1 MFFFFL
7 FFLVHCAVSHHHGAR
22 RSSNR
27 NSFTF
32 FRLHCLYVL
41 TRWRAGL
48 CMGSILA
55 EFLAGHIHNWLKS
68 MALKTPST
76 KRYIGEIK
84 CISGS
89 CYPLKANHNIGHF
102 FEGSTPPDKKILY
115 WSHDCNDHKKCI
127 YFLIG
132 LVKWPKVVVKKYQN
146 FVFQL
151 YSPRSP
157 EKTIV
162 SLTVLKSSSRICPLL

>member
-1 MFFFFL
+1 MY
-7 FFLVHCAVSHHHGAR
+7 FLVQCAVSHHHGAR

-32 FRLHCLYVL
+32 FRLHGLYVL

-55 EFLAGHIHNWLKS
+55 EFLASHIHNWLKS

-84 CISGS
+84 SIILPPNILINRENVFEIQLHCKCLQGIAGTLRGVFCNICRENPVIFTDLQNLQGKSVHITGFS
-89 CYPLKANHNIGHF
+89 LQIFQKTPAESLQFPANIC
-102 FEGSTPPDKKILY
+102 SVLIIL
-115 WSHDCNDHKKCI
+115 I
-127 YFLIG
+127 F
-132 LVKWPKVVVKKYQN
+132 
-146 FVFQL
+146 
-151 YSPRSP
+151 
-157 EKTIV
+157 
-162 SLTVLKSSSRICPLL
+162 

>member
-1 MFFFFL
+1 MHFL
-7 FFLVHCAVSHHHGAR
+7 HVRFSLVSVWETELWLTCLVRFGQNSKTLLRLATNRNIFIYSLVQCAVSHHHGAR

-84 CISGS
+84 SINVWSYPQTYSVDHQWHLWQLIHTLFCFGS
-89 CYPLKANHNIGHF
+89 IHTLFTA
-102 FEGSTPPDKKILY
+102 
-115 WSHDCNDHKKCI
+115 
-127 YFLIG
+127 
-132 LVKWPKVVVKKYQN
+132 
-146 FVFQL
+146 
-151 YSPRSP
+151 
-157 EKTIV
+157 
-162 SLTVLKSSSRICPLL
+162 

>member
-1 MFFFFL
+1 MLGAILVRLKKAGLLHFFL
-7 FFLVHCAVSHHHGAR
+7 NELVAPSNCFLECRINQYWSGQLNFKISNMFSINLPFLVQCAVSHHLHHGAR

-48 CMGSILA
+48 CIGGTLA

-84 CISGS
+84 SINVSY
-89 CYPLKANHNIGHF
+89 YPRTYQSIEIMFLKF
-102 FEGSTPPDKKILY
+102 K
-115 WSHDCNDHKKCI
+115 
-127 YFLIG
+127 
-132 LVKWPKVVVKKYQN
+132 
-146 FVFQL
+146 
-151 YSPRSP
+151 
-157 EKTIV
+157 
-162 SLTVLKSSSRICPLL
+162 